1 MQTVKLIAFV
11 SGGIGDQLYH
21 FTQMRALAETTT
33 SGTIDIGCIHAPI
46 MKRIAAGCDWIGK
59 IIDISPLRRLA
70 APVGFLAAVR
80 DVREGGYSDAW
91 FMH

>member
-21 FTQMRALAETTT
+21 FTQMRALAGTTT

-46 MKRIAAGCDWIGK
+46 MKRIAAGCDWI
-59 IIDISPLRRLA
+59 D
-70 APVGFLAAVR
+70 
-80 DVREGGYSDAW
+80 
-91 FMH
+91 